1 MFCVSSL
8 FICFQGSV
16 CFPYLSLQYYD
27 LLNDVN
33 VRSFVI
39 GATNML
45 FRQKRHLT
53 DVIVDVSLHSL
64 EKPQ

>member
-1 MFCVSSL
+1 M
-8 FICFQGSV
+8 
-16 CFPYLSLQYYD
+16 
-27 LLNDVN
+27 NDVN

-53 DVIVDVSLHSL
+53 DVIVDVSLYFFNISIL
-64 EKPQ
+64 FLFFRWMVVNI